1 MPDGSWS
8 RVGRGGLVHFVSRF
22 CLFAL
27 FVAMTSNRNR
37 SHKQMSKDTV
47 RECKLN
53 KLMWRGNK
61 WHGNKLN
68 VSTLQQ
74 ECSTMQLS
82 EDSARTD
89 DDGQAGRNDSQMT
102 ILYSGTHRALYTK
115 ENSLSCEQ
123 ELRYIRGRI

>member
-1 MPDGSWS
+1 
-8 RVGRGGLVHFVSRF
+8 VLRF
-22 CLFAL
+22 CLSAFS
-27 FVAMTSNRNR
+27 VATTLNKNR
-37 SHKQMSKDTV
+37 SHKQTSEDTAPE
-47 RECKLN
+47 RKSN

-74 ECSTMQLS
+74 ECSTTQLS

-89 DDGQAGRNDSQMT
+89 DDRQAGRNDSQMT
-102 ILYSGTHRALYTK
+102 ILYSGTHCALYTK

-123 ELRYIRGRI
+123 KLRYIRGRI

>member
-1 MPDGSWS
+1 
-8 RVGRGGLVHFVSRF
+8 
-22 CLFAL
+22 
-27 FVAMTSNRNR
+27 
-37 SHKQMSKDTV
+37 
-47 RECKLN
+47 
-53 KLMWRGNK
+53 
-61 WHGNKLN
+61 
-68 VSTLQQ
+68 
-74 ECSTMQLS
+74 MQLS